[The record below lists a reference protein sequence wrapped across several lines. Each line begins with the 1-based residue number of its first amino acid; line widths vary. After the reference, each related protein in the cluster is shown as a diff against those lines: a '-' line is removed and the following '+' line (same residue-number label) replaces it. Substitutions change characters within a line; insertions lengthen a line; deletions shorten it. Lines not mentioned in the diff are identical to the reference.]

1 MDRHDVVG
9 VFSWTSDETAAD
21 DVVDCHFVRLFSP
34 STGGYLDWLTLAGLI
49 DGWDFFFYFMSAT
62 KKQKQKTKKQKKTK
76 TVLSRLVGGPAND
89 WLGD

>member
-49 DGWDFFFYFMSAT
+49 DGWDFSFSSCPQR
-62 KKQKQKTKKQKKTK
+62 KKQKQKTKNKKK